1 MSFTIK
7 NNSNNINNSNSNSNS
22 NNSNSNNSYR
32 KYEITENMTP
42 EDKNKLEIIHKTYK
56 AQRQNI
62 NFEFNQYLIEKY
74 CKFNSIS
81 SFWAIFSLLDKI
93 TDLSDPDTDLPNSIH
108 ALQTAEAIRK
118 VYSNDKDWMP
128 LVGLIHDMGKIL
140 YVNGNDA
147 DGTSKTTQWALVGD
161 TFITGCPIPKNIV
174 LAQYN
179 NLNLDNKDSNN
190 ENSNNESKYTSGYG
204 LSNCSV
210 SFGHDEY
217 MYRLL
222 ISNNHKMPKEA
233 EYIVRYHSLYT
244 WHSGTEYDYLEDEED
259 RKMKKIVK
267 EFNNFDLYTKDDTLP
282 IKWNNELIKYYS
294 ELVKKYISPL
304 MQIKW

>member
-1 MSFTIK
+1 MSSNLK
-7 NNSNNINNSNSNSNS
+7 NNNTNNNN
-22 NNSNSNNSYR
+22 NNNYR

-42 EDKNKLEIIHKTYK
+42 EEKNKLEIIHKTYK

-118 VYSNDKDWMP
+118 SPNNYEDWMP

-140 YVNGNDA
+140 YVNGNDS

-161 TFITGCPIPKNIV
+161 TFITGCPIPTNIV

-190 ENSNNESKYTSGYG
+190 EDNNNPKNKYTSGCG
-204 LSNCSV
+204 LTNCSV

-222 ISNNHKMPKEA
+222 IANNHKMPKEA
-233 EYIVRYHSLYT
+233 EYIVLAFRPLVT
-244 WHSGTEYDYLEDEED
+244 
-259 RKMKKIVK
+259 KI
-267 EFNNFDLYTKDDTLP
+267 DDPPNRTQVNDVVP
-282 IKWNNELIKYYS
+282 TTIGSIDASNHADPACEPSSI
-294 ELVKKYISPL
+294 
-304 MQIKW
+304 

>member
-1 MSFTIK
+1 MSSI
-7 NNSNNINNSNSNSNS
+7 INNNY
-22 NNSNSNNSYR
+22 NNNNYR

-42 EDKNKLEIIHKTYK
+42 EEKDKLEIIHNTYK

-74 CKFNSIS
+74 CKFSSIS

-93 TDLSDPDTDLPNSIH
+93 TDLSDPDTNLPNSIH

-118 VYSNDKDWMP
+118 SPNNYEDWMP

-140 YVNGNDA
+140 YVNGSDS
-147 DGTSKTTQWALVGD
+147 DGTSKTTQWAIVGD
-161 TFITGCPIPKNIV
+161 TFITGCPIPKTIV

-179 NLNLDNKDSNN
+179 ELNLDNENNKDNN
-190 ENSNNESKYTSGYG
+190 KDNNINNNNKYTSGCG
-204 LSNCSV
+204 LSNCSI

-222 ISNNHKMPKEA
+222 IANNHKMPKEA

-244 WHSGTEYDYLEDEED
+244 WHSSNEYDYLQDEED
-259 RKMKKIVK
+259 KKMKNIVK

-294 ELVKKYISPL
+294 ELVKKYISPIL
-304 MQIKW
+304 KIKW